1 MPDTEML
8 ELLKQRLQRKQ
19 YKLTMQRRTVLEILL
34 EHPGEHLSAEDV
46 YGALRD
52 KSSDVGL
59 ATVYR
64 TLELLVQLGFCSA
77 WSSVTAAAAMRL
89 PILRRMSISIIILS
103 VLNAER

>member
-52 KSSDVGL
+52 KSSDVASL
-59 ATVYR
+59 IFLKHVPYERRVSCYT
-64 TLELLVQLGFCSA
+64 CSVCDHGA
-77 WSSVTAAAAMRL
+77 R
-89 PILRRMSISIIILS
+89 SI
-103 VLNAER
+103 R